1 MFQPL
6 SPYSFKTQKNPP
18 SQINQESG
26 IQEMERSS
34 FFLPSIV
41 AFLVLVFKIQSYP
54 TEQQVKDRVH
64 GLPGQGSFNV
74 SFGHYSGYVTVNKD
88 SGRAL
93 FYWFFEAPEDPS
105 SKPLAIW
112 LQGGPGC
119 SSIGYGMGEEI
130 GPFHIKPD
138 GKTLYLNTYAWNQVA
153 NIIFIDSPVGVGFS
167 YSNNSQ
173 DVITNG
179 DKRTAEDAL
188 AFLYEWLERFPQYK
202 GRDFYITGESYA
214 GHYIPQLAQAIVR
227 SQMWMKEKPIN
238 LKGFLVGNPLTDD
251 FYDYLGAFQYLWTIG
266 LISDESY
273 KLLNLFCDW
282 TSFLQPSPECKTVH
296 DLANK
301 ELGNID
307 IYSIFTPSCT
317 ENAISN
323 QDLKRSHSFGHIG
336 EEYDPCTLNHSTIY
350 FNLPEVQE
358 ALHIIQ
364 EKAPTKW
371 LPCSH
376 EVNINWKD
384 TARSVLPIYKELI
397 YSGLRIWVFSG
408 NADTVIPVTSTRY
421 SIDALNLPTLTPWHA
436 WYDDGQ
442 VGGWIQEYKGLTF
455 VTVRGAGHEV
465 PKFRP
470 KLALVLLKAFLS
482 GNSLPTLSEHRDS

>member
-1 MFQPL
+1 
-6 SPYSFKTQKNPP
+6 
-18 SQINQESG
+18 
-26 IQEMERSS
+26 MERSS

-336 EEYDPCTLNHSTIY
+336 EEYDPC
-350 FNLPEVQE
+350 
-358 ALHIIQ
+358 
-364 EKAPTKW
+364 
-371 LPCSH
+371 
-376 EVNINWKD
+376 
-384 TARSVLPIYKELI
+384 
-397 YSGLRIWVFSG
+397 LRIWVFSG